1 MAHVAASARA
11 QDGPYLVPLLG
22 DKEVASAQAGW
33 GKVSS
38 YLGWLQ
44 LSVEDGGAGLPESEL
59 HTLAWIAVPDYLVQ
73 YLEWRKKRA
82 GGSHTTFVP
91 EFLGWLMSLV
101 RPVEGYFP

>member
-1 MAHVAASARA
+1 
-11 QDGPYLVPLLG
+11 LG

-91 EFLGWLMSLV
+91 ELMETRVGDRPFWAAFRPFRSLA
-101 RPVEGYFP
+101 